1 MKTFNTVSNLI
12 AAGLM
17 LFFSIPKL
25 IGVEKSVQGFEQF
38 QSLVPIDPTIFRVF
52 TGIVELTIAIL
63 LIIYTIK
70 GINNLGKLAYFLLLA
85 TMIGGLTM
93 EFFARPK
100 PEMMLVV
107 IAVLLSALS
116 IYKLK
121 LLLKK

>member
-1 MKTFNTVSNLI
+1 MISNLV

-38 QSLVPIDPTIFRVF
+38 KSLVPIDPDIFRVF
-52 TGIVELTIAIL
+52 TGVVELIIAIL

-70 GINNLGKLAYFLLLA
+70 NTNSLGKLAYFLLLA

-107 IAVLLSALS
+107 IAVFLSVLS

-121 LLLKK
+121 VLLKK